1 MLAEFATH
9 TFPPS
14 ACSAPMSGV
23 TVWRFDGGLAN
34 AHLPL
39 QLAPQHY
46 EAFFCLDGTLTLRRT
61 RQRTELVSAQDILL
75 LSSVGS
81 LQMVQASTGLRGLL
95 VAVDGAGAGASLAA
109 LSALTGFGPLNTA
122 AVGRRMQAHEGCAV
136 IAASPWANVTCAN
149 LALLTPPEQSRY
161 AVFKALEL
169 LYLLSAHDLIAET
182 PAAAPGNSNSA
193 LTQIVQE
200 VASYMRC
207 HLDERLTI
215 DGLSTRFG
223 VSPTA
228 LKKEFRRLYGQPLHA
243 WLQEQRLTQ
252 AARLLRESTMTVLEV
267 AQEVGYSSTSQFS
280 AAFVRRFGHTP
291 GQYRRISV

>member
-1 MLAEFATH
+1 MLAEFAAH
-9 TFPPS
+9 AFPPS
-14 ACSAPMSGV
+14 ACVTPMSGV
-23 TVWRFDGGLAN
+23 TVWRFDDITTN

-39 QLAPQHY
+39 QLAPHHY
-46 EAFFCLDGTLTLRRT
+46 EAFFCLGGTLTLRRT
-61 RQRTELVSAQDILL
+61 RQRTELVSVQDILL

-81 LQMVQASTGLRGLL
+81 LQMAQASTGLRGLL

-136 IAASPWANVTCAN
+136 IAASPWANATCAN

-182 PAAAPGNSNSA
+182 PGNSNSA

-215 DGLSTRFG
+215 DELSTRFG

-252 AARLLRESTMTVLEV
+252 AARLLRESTMTVLAV

>member
-1 MLAEFATH
+1 MLAEFAAH
-9 TFPPS
+9 AFPPS
-14 ACSAPMSGV
+14 ACVTPMSGV
-23 TVWRFDGGLAN
+23 TVWRFDDITTN

-39 QLAPQHY
+39 QLAPHHY
-46 EAFFCLDGTLTLRRT
+46 EAFFCLGGTLTLRRT

-81 LQMVQASTGLRGLL
+81 LQMAQASTGLRGLL

-136 IAASPWANVTCAN
+136 IAASPWANATCAN

-182 PAAAPGNSNSA
+182 PGNSNSA

>member
-1 MLAEFATH
+1 MLAEFAAH
-9 TFPPS
+9 AFPPS
-14 ACSAPMSGV
+14 ACVTPMSGV
-23 TVWRFDGGLAN
+23 TVWRFDDITTN

-39 QLAPQHY
+39 QLAPHHY
-46 EAFFCLDGTLTLRRT
+46 EAFFCLGGTLTLRRT

-81 LQMVQASTGLRGLL
+81 LQMAQASTGLRGLL

-136 IAASPWANVTCAN
+136 IAASPWANTTCAN

-182 PAAAPGNSNSA
+182 PGNSNSA

-215 DGLSTRFG
+215 DELSTRFG

-267 AQEVGYSSTSQFS
+267 TQEVGYSSTSQFS

>member
-1 MLAEFATH
+1 MLAEFAAH
-9 TFPPS
+9 AFPPS
-14 ACSAPMSGV
+14 ACVTPMSGV
-23 TVWRFDGGLAN
+23 TVWRFDDITTN

-39 QLAPQHY
+39 QLAPHHY
-46 EAFFCLDGTLTLRRT
+46 EAFFCLGGTLTLRRT

-136 IAASPWANVTCAN
+136 IAASPWANATCAN

-182 PAAAPGNSNSA
+182 PGNSNSA

-215 DGLSTRFG
+215 DELSTRFG

>member
-1 MLAEFATH
+1 MLAEFAAH
-9 TFPPS
+9 AFPPS

-23 TVWRFDGGLAN
+23 TVWRFDDITTN

-39 QLAPQHY
+39 QLAPHHY
-46 EAFFCLDGTLTLRRT
+46 EAFFCLGGTLTLRRT

-81 LQMVQASTGLRGLL
+81 LQMAQASTGLRGLL

-136 IAASPWANVTCAN
+136 IAASPWANATCAN
-149 LALLTPPEQSRY
+149 LALLTPPEQRRY

-182 PAAAPGNSNSA
+182 PGNSNSA

>member
-1 MLAEFATH
+1 MLAEFAAH
-9 TFPPS
+9 AFPPS
-14 ACSAPMSGV
+14 ACVTPMSGV
-23 TVWRFDGGLAN
+23 TVWRFDDITTN

-61 RQRTELVSAQDILL
+61 RQRTELVSTQGILL
-75 LSSVGS
+75 LSNVGS
-81 LQMVQASTGLRGLL
+81 LQMAQASTGLRGLL
-95 VAVDGAGAGASLAA
+95 VAVDGAGAVASLAA

-136 IAASPWANVTCAN
+136 IAASPWASATCAN

-182 PAAAPGNSNSA
+182 PGNSNSA

>member
-1 MLAEFATH
+1 MLAEFAAH

-14 ACSAPMSGV
+14 ACVTPMSGV
-23 TVWRFDGGLAN
+23 TVWRFDDITTN

-39 QLAPQHY
+39 QLAPHHY
-46 EAFFCLDGTLTLRRT
+46 EAFFCLGGTLTLRRT

-81 LQMVQASTGLRGLL
+81 LQMAQASTGLRGLL

-136 IAASPWANVTCAN
+136 IAASPWANATCAN

-182 PAAAPGNSNSA
+182 PGNSNSA

-215 DGLSTRFG
+215 DELSTRFG

>member
-1 MLAEFATH
+1 MLAEFAAH
-9 TFPPS
+9 AFPPS
-14 ACSAPMSGV
+14 ACVTPMSGV
-23 TVWRFDGGLAN
+23 TVWRFDDITTN

-39 QLAPQHY
+39 QLAPHHY
-46 EAFFCLDGTLTLRRT
+46 EAFFCLGGTLTLRRT

-81 LQMVQASTGLRGLL
+81 LQMAQASTGLRGLL
-95 VAVDGAGAGASLAA
+95 VAVDGTGAGASLAA

-136 IAASPWANVTCAN
+136 IAASPWANATCAN

-182 PAAAPGNSNSA
+182 PGNSNSA

-215 DGLSTRFG
+215 DELSTRFG

>member
-1 MLAEFATH
+1 MRPWL
-9 TFPPS
+9 S
-14 ACSAPMSGV
+14 
-23 TVWRFDGGLAN
+23 VW
-34 AHLPL
+34 
-39 QLAPQHY
+39 
-46 EAFFCLDGTLTLRRT
+46 LTWP
-61 RQRTELVSAQDILL
+61 VW
-75 LSSVGS
+75 
-81 LQMVQASTGLRGLL
+81 AST
-95 VAVDGAGAGASLAA
+95 
-109 LSALTGFGPLNTA
+109 
-122 AVGRRMQAHEGCAV
+122 
-136 IAASPWANVTCAN
+136 TCAN

-182 PAAAPGNSNSA
+182 PGNSNSA

>member
-14 ACSAPMSGV
+14 ACSAPMNGV

-95 VAVDGAGAGASLAA
+95 VAVDGACAGASLAA
-109 LSALTGFGPLNTA
+109 LSALTGFGPLNTGARGLRGNRSIALGQHHLRQSCA
-122 AVGRRMQAHEGCAV
+122 AHTAGAKPLCRVQGAGAALSPEYPRSHRRNAG
-136 IAASPWANVTCAN
+136 S
-149 LALLTPPEQSRY
+149 
-161 AVFKALEL
+161 
-169 LYLLSAHDLIAET
+169 
-182 PAAAPGNSNSA
+182 G
-193 LTQIVQE
+193 
-200 VASYMRC
+200 
-207 HLDERLTI
+207 
-215 DGLSTRFG
+215 
-223 VSPTA
+223 
-228 LKKEFRRLYGQPLHA
+228 
-243 WLQEQRLTQ
+243 
-252 AARLLRESTMTVLEV
+252 AR
-267 AQEVGYSSTSQFS
+267 Q
-280 AAFVRRFGHTP
+280 
-291 GQYRRISV
+291 

>member
-1 MLAEFATH
+1 MLAEFAAH
-9 TFPPS
+9 AFPPS
-14 ACSAPMSGV
+14 ACVTPMSGV
-23 TVWRFDGGLAN
+23 TVWRFDDITTN

-39 QLAPQHY
+39 QLAPHHY
-46 EAFFCLDGTLTLRRT
+46 EAFFCLGGTLTLRRT

-81 LQMVQASTGLRGLL
+81 LQMAQASTGLRGLL
-95 VAVDGAGAGASLAA
+95 VAVDGACAGASLAA

-136 IAASPWANVTCAN
+136 IAASPWASATCAN

-182 PAAAPGNSNSA
+182 PGNSNSA

>member
-1 MLAEFATH
+1 MLAEFAAH
-9 TFPPS
+9 AFPPS
-14 ACSAPMSGV
+14 ACVTPMSGV
-23 TVWRFDGGLAN
+23 TVWRFDDITTN

-61 RQRTELVSAQDILL
+61 RQRTELVSAQNILL
-75 LSSVGS
+75 LSSVRS
-81 LQMVQASTGLRGLL
+81 LQMAQASTGLRGLL

-136 IAASPWANVTCAN
+136 IAASPWANATCAN

-182 PAAAPGNSNSA
+182 PGNSNSA

>member
-1 MLAEFATH
+1 MLAEFAAH
-9 TFPPS
+9 AFPPS
-14 ACSAPMSGV
+14 ACVTPMSGV
-23 TVWRFDGGLAN
+23 TVWRFDDITTN

-39 QLAPQHY
+39 QLAPHHY
-46 EAFFCLDGTLTLRRT
+46 EAFFCLGGTLTLRRT

-81 LQMVQASTGLRGLL
+81 LQMAQASTGLRGLL

-136 IAASPWANVTCAN
+136 IAASPWANATCAN

-182 PAAAPGNSNSA
+182 PGNSNSA

-215 DGLSTRFG
+215 DELSIRFG

-252 AARLLRESTMTVLEV
+252 AARLLRESTMTVLAV

>member
-1 MLAEFATH
+1 MLAEFAAH
-9 TFPPS
+9 AFPPS
-14 ACSAPMSGV
+14 ACVTPMSGV
-23 TVWRFDGGLAN
+23 TVWRFDDITTN

-61 RQRTELVSAQDILL
+61 RQRTELVSTQDILL

-81 LQMVQASTGLRGLL
+81 LQMAQASTGLRGLL

-136 IAASPWANVTCAN
+136 IAASPWASATCAN

-169 LYLLSAHDLIAET
+169 LYLLSTHDLVASHTAKE
-182 PAAAPGNSNSA
+182 SNGGT
-193 LTQIVQE
+193 LTRLVQE
-200 VASYMRC
+200 IACYMRQ

-215 DGLSTRFG
+215 AELSSQFG

-228 LKKEFRRLYGQPLHA
+228 LKKEFHRLYGKPLHA
-243 WLQEQRLTQ
+243 WLQEQRLEQ
-252 AARLLRESTMTVLEV
+252 AALLLRENSMTVLEV

-280 AAFVRRFGHTP
+280 AAFARRFGHTP

>member
-1 MLAEFATH
+1 
-9 TFPPS
+9 
-14 ACSAPMSGV
+14 
-23 TVWRFDGGLAN
+23 
-34 AHLPL
+34 
-39 QLAPQHY
+39 
-46 EAFFCLDGTLTLRRT
+46 
-61 RQRTELVSAQDILL
+61 
-75 LSSVGS
+75 
-81 LQMVQASTGLRGLL
+81 
-95 VAVDGAGAGASLAA
+95 
-109 LSALTGFGPLNTA
+109 
-122 AVGRRMQAHEGCAV
+122 MQAHEGCAV
-136 IAASPWANVTCAN
+136 IAASPWASTTCAN

>member
-1 MLAEFATH
+1 MLAEFAAH
-9 TFPPS
+9 AFPPS
-14 ACSAPMSGV
+14 ACVTPMSGV
-23 TVWRFDGGLAN
+23 TVWRFDDITTN

-61 RQRTELVSAQDILL
+61 RQRTELVSAQNILL

-81 LQMVQASTGLRGLL
+81 LQMAQASTGLRGLL

-136 IAASPWANVTCAN
+136 IAASPWASTTCAN

-182 PAAAPGNSNSA
+182 PGNSNSA

>member
-1 MLAEFATH
+1 MLAEFAAH
-9 TFPPS
+9 AFPPS
-14 ACSAPMSGV
+14 ACVTPMSGV
-23 TVWRFDGGLAN
+23 TVWRFDDITTN

-61 RQRTELVSAQDILL
+61 RQRTELVSTQDILL
-75 LSSVGS
+75 LNSVGS
-81 LQMVQASTGLRGLL
+81 LQMAQASTGLRGLL
-95 VAVDGAGAGASLAA
+95 VVVDGAGAVASLAA

-136 IAASPWANVTCAN
+136 IAASPWASATCAN

-182 PAAAPGNSNSA
+182 PGNSNSA

>member
-1 MLAEFATH
+1 MLAEFAAH
-9 TFPPS
+9 AFPPS
-14 ACSAPMSGV
+14 ACVTPMSGV
-23 TVWRFDGGLAN
+23 TVWRFDDITTN

-39 QLAPQHY
+39 QLAPHHY
-46 EAFFCLDGTLTLRRT
+46 EAFFCLGGTLTLRRT

-81 LQMVQASTGLRGLL
+81 LQMAQASTGLRGLL

-136 IAASPWANVTCAN
+136 IAASPWANATCAN

-182 PAAAPGNSNSA
+182 PGNSNSA

-252 AARLLRESTMTVLEV
+252 AAQLLRESTMTVLEV

>member
-1 MLAEFATH
+1 MLAEFAAH
-9 TFPPS
+9 AFPPS
-14 ACSAPMSGV
+14 ACVTPMSGV
-23 TVWRFDGGLAN
+23 TVWRFDDITTN

-39 QLAPQHY
+39 QLAPHHY
-46 EAFFCLDGTLTLRRT
+46 EAFFCLGGTLTLRRT

-81 LQMVQASTGLRGLL
+81 LQMAQASTGLRGLL
-95 VAVDGAGAGASLAA
+95 VAVDGACAGASLAA

-136 IAASPWANVTCAN
+136 IAASPWANATCAN

-182 PAAAPGNSNSA
+182 PGNSNSA

-215 DGLSTRFG
+215 DELSTRFG

>member
-1 MLAEFATH
+1 MLAEFAAH
-9 TFPPS
+9 AFPPS
-14 ACSAPMSGV
+14 ACVTPMSGV
-23 TVWRFDGGLAN
+23 TVWRFDDITTN
-34 AHLPL
+34 AHLSL

-46 EAFFCLDGTLTLRRT
+46 EAFFCLGGTLTLRRT

-81 LQMVQASTGLRGLL
+81 LQMAQASTGLRGLL

-136 IAASPWANVTCAN
+136 IAASPWASATCAN

-182 PAAAPGNSNSA
+182 PGNSNSA

>member
-1 MLAEFATH
+1 MLAEFAAH
-9 TFPPS
+9 AFPPS
-14 ACSAPMSGV
+14 ACVTPMSGV
-23 TVWRFDGGLAN
+23 TVWRFDDITTN

-61 RQRTELVSAQDILL
+61 RQRTELVSTQDILL
-75 LSSVGS
+75 LSNVGS
-81 LQMVQASTGLRGLL
+81 LQMAQASTGLRGLL
-95 VAVDGAGAGASLAA
+95 VAVDGAGAVASLAA

-136 IAASPWANVTCAN
+136 IAASPWASATCAN

-182 PAAAPGNSNSA
+182 PGNSNSA

>member
-1 MLAEFATH
+1 MLAEFAAH
-9 TFPPS
+9 AFPPS
-14 ACSAPMSGV
+14 ACVTPMSGV
-23 TVWRFDGGLAN
+23 TVWRFDDITTN

-39 QLAPQHY
+39 QLAPHHY
-46 EAFFCLDGTLTLRRT
+46 EAFFCLGGTLTLRRT

-81 LQMVQASTGLRGLL
+81 LQMAQASTGLRGLL

-136 IAASPWANVTCAN
+136 IAASPWANATCAN

-182 PAAAPGNSNSA
+182 PGNSNSA

-200 VASYMRC
+200 MASYMRC

-215 DGLSTRFG
+215 DELSTRFG

-252 AARLLRESTMTVLEV
+252 AARLLRESTMTVLAV

>member
-1 MLAEFATH
+1 MLAEFAAH
-9 TFPPS
+9 AFPPS
-14 ACSAPMSGV
+14 ACVTPMSGV
-23 TVWRFDGGLAN
+23 TVWRFDDITTN

-39 QLAPQHY
+39 QLAPHHY
-46 EAFFCLDGTLTLRRT
+46 EAFFCLGGTLTLRRT

-136 IAASPWANVTCAN
+136 IAASPWANATCAN

-161 AVFKALEL
+161 TVFKALEL

-182 PAAAPGNSNSA
+182 PGNSNSA

-215 DGLSTRFG
+215 DELSTRFG

>member
-1 MLAEFATH
+1 MLAEFAAH
-9 TFPPS
+9 AFPPS
-14 ACSAPMSGV
+14 ACVTPMSGV
-23 TVWRFDGGLAN
+23 TVWRFDDITTN
-34 AHLPL
+34 AHWPL
-39 QLAPQHY
+39 QLAPHHY
-46 EAFFCLDGTLTLRRT
+46 EAFFCLGGTLTLRRT

-81 LQMVQASTGLRGLL
+81 LQMAQASTGLRGLL

-136 IAASPWANVTCAN
+136 IAASPWANATCAN

-182 PAAAPGNSNSA
+182 PGNSNSA

>member
-1 MLAEFATH
+1 MLAEFAAH
-9 TFPPS
+9 AFPPS
-14 ACSAPMSGV
+14 ACVTPMSGV
-23 TVWRFDGGLAN
+23 TVWRFDDITTN

-39 QLAPQHY
+39 QLAPHHY
-46 EAFFCLDGTLTLRRT
+46 EAFFCLGGTLTLRRT

-81 LQMVQASTGLRGLL
+81 LQMAQASTGLRGLL

-136 IAASPWANVTCAN
+136 IAASPWANATCAN

-182 PAAAPGNSNSA
+182 PGNSNSA

-215 DGLSTRFG
+215 DELSTRFG

-252 AARLLRESTMTVLEV
+252 AARLLRESTMTVLAV

>member
-1 MLAEFATH
+1 MLAEFAAH

-14 ACSAPMSGV
+14 ACVTPMSGV
-23 TVWRFDGGLAN
+23 TVWRFDDITTN

-39 QLAPQHY
+39 QLAPHHY
-46 EAFFCLDGTLTLRRT
+46 EAFFCLGGTLTLRRT

-75 LSSVGS
+75 LSSVES
-81 LQMVQASTGLRGLL
+81 LQMAQASTGLRGLL

-136 IAASPWANVTCAN
+136 IAASPWANATCAN

-182 PAAAPGNSNSA
+182 PGNSNSA

-215 DGLSTRFG
+215 DELSTRFG

>member
-1 MLAEFATH
+1 MLAEFAAH
-9 TFPPS
+9 AFPPS
-14 ACSAPMSGV
+14 ACVTPMSGV
-23 TVWRFDGGLAN
+23 TVWRFDDITTN

-39 QLAPQHY
+39 QLAPHHY
-46 EAFFCLDGTLTLRRT
+46 EAFFCLGGTLTLRRT

-81 LQMVQASTGLRGLL
+81 LQMAQASTGLRGLL

-136 IAASPWANVTCAN
+136 IAASPWANATCAN

-182 PAAAPGNSNSA
+182 PGNSNSA

-215 DGLSTRFG
+215 DELSTRFG

>member
-1 MLAEFATH
+1 MLAEFAAH
-9 TFPPS
+9 AFPPS
-14 ACSAPMSGV
+14 ACVTPMSGV
-23 TVWRFDGGLAN
+23 TVWRFDDITTN

-39 QLAPQHY
+39 QLAPHHY
-46 EAFFCLDGTLTLRRT
+46 EAFFCLGGTLTLRRT

-95 VAVDGAGAGASLAA
+95 VAVDGACAGASLAA

-136 IAASPWANVTCAN
+136 IAASPWASTTCAN

-182 PAAAPGNSNSA
+182 PGNSNSA

-215 DGLSTRFG
+215 DELSTRFG

>member
-1 MLAEFATH
+1 MLAEFAAH
-9 TFPPS
+9 AFPPS
-14 ACSAPMSGV
+14 ACVTPMSGV
-23 TVWRFDGGLAN
+23 TVWRFDDITTN

-39 QLAPQHY
+39 QLAPHHY
-46 EAFFCLDGTLTLRRT
+46 EAFFCLGGTLTLRRT

-81 LQMVQASTGLRGLL
+81 LQMAQASTGLSGLL

-136 IAASPWANVTCAN
+136 IAASPWANATCAN

-182 PAAAPGNSNSA
+182 PGNSNSA

-215 DGLSTRFG
+215 DELSTRFG

>member
-1 MLAEFATH
+1 MLAEFAAH
-9 TFPPS
+9 AFPPS
-14 ACSAPMSGV
+14 ACVTPMSGV
-23 TVWRFDGGLAN
+23 TVWRFDDITTN

-39 QLAPQHY
+39 QLAPHHY
-46 EAFFCLDGTLTLRRT
+46 EAFFCLGGTLTLRRT

-81 LQMVQASTGLRGLL
+81 LQMAQASTGLRGLL

-136 IAASPWANVTCAN
+136 IAASPWANATCAN

-182 PAAAPGNSNSA
+182 PGNSNSA

-215 DGLSTRFG
+215 DELSTRFG

-252 AARLLRESTMTVLEV
+252 AARLLRESTMTVLSV

>member
-1 MLAEFATH
+1 MLAEFAAH
-9 TFPPS
+9 AFPPS
-14 ACSAPMSGV
+14 ACVTPMSGV
-23 TVWRFDGGLAN
+23 TVWRFDDITTN

-39 QLAPQHY
+39 QLAPHHY
-46 EAFFCLDGTLTLRRT
+46 EAFFCLGGTLTLRRT
-61 RQRTELVSAQDILL
+61 RQRTELLSAQDILL

-81 LQMVQASTGLRGLL
+81 LQMAQASTGLRGLL
-95 VAVDGAGAGASLAA
+95 VAVDGTGAGASLAA

-136 IAASPWANVTCAN
+136 IAASPWASATCAN

-182 PAAAPGNSNSA
+182 PGNSNSA

-215 DGLSTRFG
+215 DELSTRFG

>member
-1 MLAEFATH
+1 MLAEFAAH
-9 TFPPS
+9 AFPPS
-14 ACSAPMSGV
+14 ACVTPMSGV
-23 TVWRFDGGLAN
+23 TVWRFDDITTN

-39 QLAPQHY
+39 QLAPHHY
-46 EAFFCLDGTLTLRRT
+46 EAFFCLGGTLTLRRT

-81 LQMVQASTGLRGLL
+81 LQMAQASTGLRGLL

-136 IAASPWANVTCAN
+136 IAASPWANATCAN

-182 PAAAPGNSNSA
+182 PGNSNSA

-215 DGLSTRFG
+215 DELSIRFG

-228 LKKEFRRLYGQPLHA
+228 LKKEFR
-243 WLQEQRLTQ
+243 
-252 AARLLRESTMTVLEV
+252 STV
-267 AQEVGYSSTSQFS
+267 S
-280 AAFVRRFGHTP
+280 RCTP
-291 GQYRRISV
+291 GCRSSA

>member
-1 MLAEFATH
+1 MLAEFAAH
-9 TFPPS
+9 AFPPS
-14 ACSAPMSGV
+14 ACVTPMSGV
-23 TVWRFDGGLAN
+23 TVWRFDDITTN

-39 QLAPQHY
+39 QLAPHHY
-46 EAFFCLDGTLTLRRT
+46 EAFFCLGGTLTLRRT

-81 LQMVQASTGLRGLL
+81 LQMAQASTGLRGLL
-95 VAVDGAGAGASLAA
+95 VAVDGACAGASLAA

-136 IAASPWANVTCAN
+136 IAASPWASTTCAN

-169 LYLLSAHDLIAET
+169 LYLLSAHNLIAET
-182 PAAAPGNSNSA
+182 PGNSNSA

-215 DGLSTRFG
+215 DELSTRFG

>member
-1 MLAEFATH
+1 
-9 TFPPS
+9 
-14 ACSAPMSGV
+14 MSGV
-23 TVWRFDGGLAN
+23 TVWRFDDITTN

-39 QLAPQHY
+39 QLAPHHY
-46 EAFFCLDGTLTLRRT
+46 EAFFCLGGTLTLRRT

-81 LQMVQASTGLRGLL
+81 LQMAQASTGLRGLL

-136 IAASPWANVTCAN
+136 IAASPWANATCAN

-182 PAAAPGNSNSA
+182 PGNSNSA

-215 DGLSTRFG
+215 DELSTRFG
-223 VSPTA
+223 LSPTA

-291 GQYRRISV
+291 GQHRRISV

>member
-14 ACSAPMSGV
+14 ACSAPMNGV

-46 EAFFCLDGTLTLRRT
+46 EA
-61 RQRTELVSAQDILL
+61 
-75 LSSVGS
+75 
-81 LQMVQASTGLRGLL
+81 
-95 VAVDGAGAGASLAA
+95 
-109 LSALTGFGPLNTA
+109 
-122 AVGRRMQAHEGCAV
+122 
-136 IAASPWANVTCAN
+136 SPWASTTCAN

-169 LYLLSAHDLIAET
+169 LYLLSTHDLIAET

-280 AAFVRRFGHTP
+280 AAFVRRFGHAP

>member
-1 MLAEFATH
+1 MLAEFAAH
-9 TFPPS
+9 AFPPS
-14 ACSAPMSGV
+14 ACVTPMSGV
-23 TVWRFDGGLAN
+23 TVWRFDDITTN

-61 RQRTELVSAQDILL
+61 RQRTELVSAQNILL

-81 LQMVQASTGLRGLL
+81 LQMAQASTGLRGLL
-95 VAVDGAGAGASLAA
+95 VAVDGACAGASLAA

-136 IAASPWANVTCAN
+136 IAASPWASATCAN

-182 PAAAPGNSNSA
+182 PGNSNSA

>member
-1 MLAEFATH
+1 MLAEFAAH
-9 TFPPS
+9 AFPPS
-14 ACSAPMSGV
+14 ACVTPMSGV
-23 TVWRFDGGLAN
+23 TVWRFDDITTN

-61 RQRTELVSAQDILL
+61 RQRTELVSTQDILL

-81 LQMVQASTGLRGLL
+81 LQMAQASTGLRGLL
-95 VAVDGAGAGASLAA
+95 VVVDGAGAVASLAA

-136 IAASPWANVTCAN
+136 IAASPWASATCAN

-182 PAAAPGNSNSA
+182 PGNSNSA

>member
-1 MLAEFATH
+1 
-9 TFPPS
+9 
-14 ACSAPMSGV
+14 MSGV
-23 TVWRFDGGLAN
+23 TVWRFDDITTN

-39 QLAPQHY
+39 QLAPHHY
-46 EAFFCLDGTLTLRRT
+46 EAFFCLGGTLTLRRT

-81 LQMVQASTGLRGLL
+81 LQMAQASTGLRGLL

-136 IAASPWANVTCAN
+136 IAASPWANTTCAN

-182 PAAAPGNSNSA
+182 PGNSNSA

-215 DGLSTRFG
+215 DELSTRFG

-267 AQEVGYSSTSQFS
+267 TQEVGYSSTSQFS